1 MGDRKLRIAGIAGLA
16 APIFT
21 FACILIAI
29 ASWKGF
35 SWTNNALSDLGVQ
48 NGITGFVFNSGLVI
62 GGFLFLFFTIGL
74 LDLAGK
80 RYLGKVGTAIFA
92 FTCISLTAIGVFN
105 EHFKPM
111 HYLVSVAFFVSLPV
125 SMLILAA
132 AFWLLGKRKLG
143 LFTIIVGFVAAAP
156 WILQFAFH
164 YVQNVAVPEFAS
176 GLAGAAWAMVLSCL
190 MLLEFSRH

>member
-1 MGDRKLRIAGIAGLA
+1 LSGRRLRIAGIAGLA

-35 SWTNNALSDLGVQ
+35 SWTDNALSDLGVQ
-48 NGITGFVFNSGLVI
+48 SGITGFVFNSGLVI
-62 GGFLFLFFTIGL
+62 SGFLFLFFASGL
-74 LDLAGK
+74 NDLAGK
-80 RYLGKVGTAIFA
+80 RCSGKVGTAVFA
-92 FTCISLTAIGVFN
+92 FTCIFLIAIGVFN
-105 EHFKPM
+105 EHFKPT

-156 WILQFAFH
+156 WIMQFAFH

-176 GLAGAAWAMVLSCL
+176 GLAGAAWTMVLGCL
-190 MLLEFSRH
+190 MLKEILRH